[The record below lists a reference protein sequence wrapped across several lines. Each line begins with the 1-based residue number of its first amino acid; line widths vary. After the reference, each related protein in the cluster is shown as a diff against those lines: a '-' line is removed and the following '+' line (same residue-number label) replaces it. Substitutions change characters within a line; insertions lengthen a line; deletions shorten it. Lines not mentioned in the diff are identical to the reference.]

1 MNKTIFTL
9 DKCVVCGLTAGMDKS
24 SDGVTCA
31 REACRDGL
39 SLTIQDLLED
49 RKLAKK
55 EIEQLKY
62 QFIESF
68 SEGEQD
74 SEEEQDKDN
83 PGYY

>member
-9 DKCVVCGLTAGMDKS
+9 DKCVVCGLMAGMDKS

-39 SLTIQDLLED
+39 SLMIRDLLED

-68 SEGEQD
+68 SEEE
-74 SEEEQDKDN
+74 EEEQDKDD

>member
-9 DKCVVCGLTAGMDKS
+9 DKCVVCGLMAGMDKS

-68 SEGEQD
+68 SEEE
-74 SEEEQDKDN
+74 EEEQDKDD

>member
-9 DKCVVCGLTAGMDKS
+9 DKCVVCGLMAGMDKS

-39 SLTIQDLLED
+39 SLMIRDLLED
-49 RKLAKK
+49 RKLAKE

-68 SEGEQD
+68 SEEE
-74 SEEEQDKDN
+74 EEEQDKDD